1 MNYERDRAEGMLQR
15 IDDAARRSEDYR
27 RRAVSAGVKPQ
38 KAAARAK
45 AMYGRA
51 YDRMVRDYNT
61 GVHAAPL
68 GITRSRF
75 NADDQILL

>member
-1 MNYERDRAEGMLQR
+1 MNTYERDRAEGMLLSL
-15 IDDAARRSEDYR
+15 DDAARRSEDYR

-45 AMYGRA
+45 AMYSRV
-51 YDRMVRDYNT
+51 YDRMVRDYNR

-68 GITRSRF
+68 GNDEEPF
-75 NADDQILL
+75 

>member
-1 MNYERDRAEGMLQR
+1 MSIERDRAEAMLAR
-15 IDDAARRSEDYR
+15 LADAARRSDDFR

-51 YDRMVRDYNT
+51 YDRMVRD
-61 GVHAAPL
+61 
-68 GITRSRF
+68 F
-75 NADDQILL
+75 NGRAHTPFGNDEEPF

>member
-1 MNYERDRAEGMLQR
+1 MSIERDRAEGMLDR
-15 IDDAARRSEDYR
+15 LADAARRSDDFR

-38 KAAARAK
+38 KAAAAAK

-51 YDRMVRDYNT
+51 YDRMVRDYNR

-68 GITRSRF
+68 GDNEEPF
-75 NADDQILL
+75 

>member
-1 MNYERDRAEGMLQR
+1 MSIERDRAEGMLLR
-15 IDDAARRSEDYR
+15 LHDAARRSEDYR

-45 AMYGRA
+45 AIYGRM
-51 YDRMVRDYNT
+51 YDRMVRDYNR

-68 GITRSRF
+68 WNGEEPF
-75 NADDQILL
+75 

>member
-1 MNYERDRAEGMLQR
+1 MNTYECDRAEGMLLSL
-15 IDDAARRSEDYR
+15 DDAARRSEDYR

-45 AMYGRA
+45 ASM
-51 YDRMVRDYNT
+51 
-61 GVHAAPL
+61 AACTTAWSGITTEGCTLRPS

-75 NADDQILL
+75 NAEDD

>member
-1 MNYERDRAEGMLQR
+1 MNTYERDRAEAMLDR
-15 IDDAARRSEDYR
+15 LADAARRSDDFR

-51 YDRMVRDYNT
+51 YDRMVRDYN
-61 GVHAAPL
+61 
-68 GITRSRF
+68 SRAHTPF
-75 NADDQILL
+75 GNDEEPF

>member
-1 MNYERDRAEGMLQR
+1 MSIERARAEAMLDR
-15 IDDAARRSEDYR
+15 LADAARRSDDFR

-51 YDRMVRDYNT
+51 YDRMVRNYNSRAHT
-61 GVHAAPL
+61 APL
-68 GITRSRF
+68 RDNEEPF
-75 NADDQILL
+75 